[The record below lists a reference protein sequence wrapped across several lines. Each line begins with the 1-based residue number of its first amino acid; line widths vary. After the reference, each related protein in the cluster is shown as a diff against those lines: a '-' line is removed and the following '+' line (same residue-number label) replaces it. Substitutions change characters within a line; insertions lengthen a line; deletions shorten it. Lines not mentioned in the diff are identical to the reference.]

1 MAGST
6 EQAKDQHPLLLF
18 VAQTGDLLST
28 WVVGTIWSH
37 SDIYK
42 KHVQVRASRF
52 QDIFLIE
59 KWKEV
64 LPERKPSHSKVNSA
78 K

>member
-6 EQAKDQHPLLLF
+6 EQAKDQQPLFLF
-18 VAQTGDLLST
+18 VAQIGGFLST

-37 SDIYK
+37 LDIYR
-42 KHVQVRASRF
+42 KHVQVRERCF

-59 KWKEV
+59 KEKEV
-64 LPERKPSHSKVNSA
+64 LP
-78 K
+78 

>member
-18 VAQTGDLLST
+18 VAQIGGLLCT
-28 WVVGTIWSH
+28 WVVGAIWSH
-37 SDIYK
+37 LDIYR
-42 KHVQVRASRF
+42 KHVQVRANCF

-59 KWKEV
+59 KGKEV
-64 LPERKPSHSKVNSA
+64 VP
-78 K
+78 